1 MMWNIL
7 ELWATHPPGRAG
19 LVVDSVRG
27 VEKAKKVEALS
38 TPVESDLTGLTL
50 RLTLVSE
57 EIVVFSL
64 RESSW

>member
-1 MMWNIL
+1 M
-7 ELWATHPPGRAG
+7 
-19 LVVDSVRG
+19 VVGSVRG

-50 RLTLVSE
+50 RLTPVSE